1 MSRYMI
7 NKLIRDIEMSDA
19 NVNAYVANPSGYVD
33 SWLAGGSGSAAAGAG
48 AGAAVGSGG
57 TVGAGGGRHDR
68 TDDRLLTE
76 AERAA
81 FSARDFGTLYALGA
95 HPYLLWHWVEAVFI
109 HEEEWRPLVERYRAI
124 VTPLGYPDFIV

>member
-19 NVNAYVANPSGYVD
+19 NVLTYVADPPAYVDG
-33 SWLAGGSGSAAAGAG
+33 WLGGGDGAG
-48 AGAAVGSGG
+48 
-57 TVGAGGGRHDR
+57 THDR

-76 AERAA
+76 AERTA
-81 FSARDFGTLYALGA
+81 FSTRDFGTLYELGA

-109 HEEEWRPLVERYRAI
+109 HEEDWRPLVERYRSV